1 MKILT
6 FIATASLVA
15 SGSLVAFSSSA
26 QASLYTTC
34 VGDGGAVTV
43 SNDLVVPAGKSCTLT
58 GTKVKGTVTVEAGA
72 DLVAAGATFNG
83 AVTVEENAY
92 LDLTDTTVKGAL
104 RTNSAFGAH
113 LEKSN
118 LKEVDATQG
127 FVYVVDSTL
136 GGNVSAEAG
145 ELYVSG
151 STLSGSLTGDGNQY
165 SDVYDTTVK
174 GALTVNGNTLGGV
187 FCASEVYGAA
197 KYAGNADNLQLGG
210 ESLLDPARAPRTSA
224 ATWRSPTTPRRP
236 YSTTQS
242 CAAGSP
248 RPATIPSWSWESWR
262 VSVAPSPERPP
273 PPARRPPARP
283 RRRRRRTVVPTSP
296 RRPPPV
302 PPRRGPTPTRRA
314 SPASDAERDRRRHTR
329 RHRQVTTA
337 APVAVS
343 PHSAAVLLPP
353 PLTHAR
359 SAVFRSP

>member
-6 FIATASLVA
+6 FIATASLVT
-15 SGSLVAFSSSA
+15 SGSLVALSGSA
-26 QASLYTTC
+26 QAALYTTC

-104 RTNSAFGAH
+104 TTNSAFGAH
-113 LEKSN
+113 LDKSN
-118 LKEVDATQG
+118 LKEVDATEG

-136 GGNVSAEAG
+136 GGNVRTEAG

-151 STLSGSLTGDGNQY
+151 STLNGSLTGHGNQY

-210 ESLLDPARAPRTSA
+210 EGLIGSCAGASYFGGNLAVTDNTAKAVLDNAIVRGGLTATGNDPVLVVGELARIRGAVTGETAAAGASSSRSAKEAAPQDRAADLAGKAAARAA
-224 ATWRSPTTPRRP
+224 AAR
-236 YSTTQS
+236 
-242 CAAGSP
+242 ADAHEAGKS
-248 RPATIPSWSWESWR
+248 R
-262 VSVAPSPERPP
+262 
-273 PPARRPPARP
+273 
-283 RRRRRRTVVPTSP
+283 
-296 RRPPPV
+296 
-302 PPRRGPTPTRRA
+302 
-314 SPASDAERDRRRHTR
+314 
-329 RHRQVTTA
+329 
-337 APVAVS
+337 
-343 PHSAAVLLPP
+343 L
-353 PLTHAR
+353 
-359 SAVFRSP
+359 